1 MAQGQLAS
9 KPSMANGM
17 SLGLSKDEVHQIQQ
31 YERIVHFRDAILAG
45 SHPKI
50 KVPKL
55 SATQASATAV
65 APPSNA
71 SVPGKGTTGSTVQ
84 GHQAGN
90 IQSIASNTQQHASLP
105 GLGNPPPANA
115 NLPARPFVSAGNT
128 EINPIFLQ
136 KSDDLIK
143 AEIQLQRQRLER
155 ALRDEVDQ
163 RRASM
168 KASAQSEPLADFD
181 LSDVLS
187 KALTLVQ
194 AAPSSSANPLAAANT
209 SAASDSFDENSYYS
223 SQHNSPDSS
232 LHSSR
237 AGNDADAGAQACKLS
252 AADRPLEGNTQ
263 VQANQGAQ
271 VGLPSSLS
279 HASATHQPQGQALNS
294 TPSQTRP
301 ISGRVDAA
309 HGYSRYPSVGTTQR
323 TEGGDNTGA
332 STSGGGSG
340 NTSRSD
346 ESGVMDLDD
355 SADRS
360 VPAAGQQQL
369 GGSMLARQPS
379 PLIQVR
385 APNISPLA
393 PQPSHVSLLAT
404 ARARGPAF
412 DAQDIN
418 IPQGTTAQVAQLRNE
433 PNVISSPDSS
443 PQGGRNGE
451 RRKGKKK
458 KNNANNNAGNKRS
471 VRQAPDE
478 PYIKPEPRS
487 PSPMSAPS
495 FVRPQKRLRRQ
506 DDEDPHYALPDR
518 QFSRSYRS
526 EGAAPAYEP
535 QEYRPR
541 PVSQAVTSGDYG
553 YGREYMEE
561 PRVPNG
567 AEYVRRVQSPGV
579 YAVHSAPSEI
589 YATSPAAS
597 VDRYGREPTR
607 YYRDGYE
614 VMRMSARP
622 MADRARSRSP
632 VMRERASPL
641 MGPPKAPPARVVV
654 DPATGRQYYE
664 PVSVVRQ
671 SVAQQP
677 LRSGEPEMIYERAPI
692 RAESRRPGPDPRD
705 DDVLY
710 QRTSPIYAAPRR
722 VVTQPEYAISD
733 AHRVYRHR
741 EYSARSMA
749 PPGEE
754 YIPAR
759 GGLEQR
765 RIIEEPPREYMMR
778 ATTARPAE
786 TVRYELPRE
795 YGRVQSVRPEQLPIQ
810 DYASVP
816 MHPEARLE
824 VIQPGPRS
832 YSVRPS
838 EPQVIRQEYSVR
850 PMEQQQYYGQPLPA
864 RPEPEVSYIER
875 PRVAAQEVYYADEAP
890 RPMYH

>member
-1 MAQGQLAS
+1 MAQSQLAS
-9 KPSMANGM
+9 MPSMANGM
-17 SLGLSKDEVHQIQQ
+17 SLGLSKDEAHQIQQ

-55 SATQASATAV
+55 SAPQASTTAV

-71 SVPGKGTTGSTVQ
+71 SVPAKGTTGSTVQ
-84 GHQAGN
+84 GHQSGN
-90 IQSIASNTQQHASLP
+90 IQPIASNTQQQASLP
-105 GLGNPPPANA
+105 GLGNPLPANA
-115 NLPARPFVSAGNT
+115 NLPARPFVSAGKT

-194 AAPSSSANPLAAANT
+194 AAPSSSANPLVAANT

-237 AGNDADAGAQACKLS
+237 AGNDADAVAQACKLP
-252 AADRPLEGNTQ
+252 AADRPLEGT
-263 VQANQGAQ
+263 
-271 VGLPSSLS
+271 
-279 HASATHQPQGQALNS
+279 
-294 TPSQTRP
+294 
-301 ISGRVDAA
+301 
-309 HGYSRYPSVGTTQR
+309 
-323 TEGGDNTGA
+323 
-332 STSGGGSG
+332 
-340 NTSRSD
+340 
-346 ESGVMDLDD
+346 
-355 SADRS
+355 
-360 VPAAGQQQL
+360 GQQQRRE
-369 GGSMLARQPS
+369 SMLARQPS

-385 APNISPLA
+385 ASNISPLA

-451 RRKGKKK
+451 KRKGKKK

-506 DDEDPHYALPDR
+506 ADEDPHYALPDR
-518 QFSRSYRS
+518 QFSRSYRD

-535 QEYRPR
+535 QEYRLR

-553 YGREYMEE
+553 YGREYVEE

-579 YAVHSAPSEI
+579 YAVHSAPNEI

-597 VDRYGREPTR
+597 VDRYGREPAR

-632 VMRERASPL
+632 VMRDRASPL

-671 SVAQQP
+671 SVAQPP
-677 LRSGEPEMIYERAPI
+677 LRPGEPEMIYERAPI

-741 EYSARSMA
+741 EYSARSMV
-749 PPGEE
+749 PSGEE

-838 EPQVIRQEYSVR
+838 EPQVIRREYSVR